1 MAQASNPRSSS
12 NPNPYDVHYAN
23 ESASSD
29 FASLCSIQVT
39 PELDQKPEMISHKSH
54 NLSSSPGGT
63 LQQFSTEKY
72 QPDQSLRLFDALD
85 PGLTG
90 TGVGNSSQ
98 SDKSANHQQDLMRT
112 PEMQRQLGIPQS
124 LQFSKDN
131 PTDRTDPTTEAS
143 TTQKISRA
151 ASGAK
156 LFSSTKKAEEL
167 SEDLFHI
174 IKRFNL
180 DDNSLNE
187 IQSAFKCRVLQLFN
201 PDGSR
206 KRTHQAA
213 DLSNPTEQCKRKKVA
228 CDICQTTMARQCDL
242 KYAWLT
248 CHFRLF

>member
-1 MAQASNPRSSS
+1 M
-12 NPNPYDVHYAN
+12 V
-23 ESASSD
+23 
-29 FASLCSIQVT
+29 
-39 PELDQKPEMISHKSH
+39 SHKSH
-54 NLSSSPGGT
+54 DLSSTPGGT
-63 LQQFSTEKY
+63 LQSFGTDKY

-90 TGVGNSSQ
+90 TGVSNSSQ
-98 SDKSANHQQDLMRT
+98 SDKSANHQADLMRT
-112 PEMQRQLGIPQS
+112 PETQRHLRIPQS
-124 LQFSKDN
+124 FQYSKDT
-131 PTDRTDPTTEAS
+131 PTDQTDPTTEAL

-156 LFSSTKKAEEL
+156 TLSSTKKAEEL

-180 DDNSLNE
+180 DENSLNE
-187 IQSAFKCRVLQLFN
+187 IQSALKFRVLRLFN

-213 DLSNPTEQCKRKKVA
+213 DLSKPTEQCKRKKVA

-242 KYAWLT
+242 KYA
-248 CHFRLF
+248 